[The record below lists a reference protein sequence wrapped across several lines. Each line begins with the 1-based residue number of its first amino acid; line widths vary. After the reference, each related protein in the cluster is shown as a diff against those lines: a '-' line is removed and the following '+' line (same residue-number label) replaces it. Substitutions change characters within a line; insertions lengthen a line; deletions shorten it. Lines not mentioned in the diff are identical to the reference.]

1 VSKIIAG
8 RFDATVD
15 ADAAIEALRREG
27 FAREEIDSFYVP
39 PAGQNAMAPLGGDA
53 PRASAG
59 SRFAGFGAVAGALL
73 GALLGAL
80 VGLAVDSRY
89 GAVAVLFAAGVG
101 AYLGSFIGTV
111 RKVGAARPGE
121 VSVEHP
127 SEPKGGRMV
136 AVNAERPQ
144 ADAAALRVLCEFRAR
159 DVGRADGTW
168 RNGWKD
174 FDPRAPL
181 TTP

>member
-1 VSKIIAG
+1 MARIIAG

-15 ADAAIEALRREG
+15 ADGAMEALRREG
-27 FAREEIDSFYVP
+27 FASDEIDSFYVA

-59 SRFAGFGAVAGALL
+59 SRFAGFGAV
-73 GALLGAL
+73 

-101 AYLGSFIGTV
+101 AYLGSFIGTM
-111 RKVGAARPGE
+111 RKVRGARPGE
-121 VSVEHP
+121 ASVEHP
-127 SEPKGGRMV
+127 AEPKGGRLV
-136 AVNAERPQ
+136 AVKADRPGT
-144 ADAAALRVLCEFRAR
+144 DAAALRVLREFRAR
-159 DVGRADGTW
+159 DLGRADGTW

-181 TTP
+181 MTP

>member
-1 VSKIIAG
+1 MSRIIAG

-15 ADAAIEALRREG
+15 ADGAIEALRREG
-27 FAREEIDSFYVP
+27 FAADEIDSFYVP

-59 SRFAGFGAVAGALL
+59 SL
-73 GALLGAL
+73 GALA
-80 VGLAVDSRY
+80 GLAVDSRY

-101 AYLGSFIGTV
+101 AYLGSFIGTM
-111 RKVGAARPGE
+111 RKVRGARPGE
-121 VSVEHP
+121 ASVEHP
-127 SEPKGGRMV
+127 AEPKGGRLV
-136 AVNAERPQ
+136 AVKADRPE
-144 ADAAALRVLCEFRAR
+144 ADAAALKVLREFRAR